1 MAHTALRASQQNA
14 AAANRITPLVILRRV
29 FIALFLQLQVLVF
42 ASLVS
47 QKPLQFVQKIRL
59 QLDFQDFYQAA
70 VDWTHGVNPYLRLD
84 QFQYHRFNK
93 PAPILWIILP
103 LTRFSEP
110 TAAYIFYAANLL
122 AIAIALWGICRYFQL
137 SRSES
142 LLLFGIGS
150 MFFPLIFVAERGNLD
165 GFMLMLVVL
174 ALLFKNPIVKG
185 LVLGLSVA
193 LKLYTAL
200 LLVPLAVNRRW
211 KQATATLVICAALF
225 ASFHPL
231 FLPFLHTQMARSAEA
246 HLVENISPAAL
257 ATIFGSYAE
266 SRAFKL
272 TYLALW
278 LLSYLRML
286 VRHRRSSLD
295 VQTIYSLPWMMAMPF
310 LVLPYTGILLLPVLV
325 LRSREIAARGLLTIY
340 DYLFLGGFLLVGVQ
354 PLAMTDYFMW
364 LTHSHRFFYAL
375 NPLGTTVII
384 GSIAFDPAVREEAFH
399 TQVRHDVEVRE
410 YSIA

>member
-1 MAHTALRASQQNA
+1 MPLN
-14 AAANRITPLVILRRV
+14 TPGVLGHDAVPATRVSTEGILRWV
-29 FIALFLQLQVLVF
+29 FIALFLQLQILAF

-47 QKPLQFVQKIRL
+47 QTPLRFVQKIRL

-110 TAAYIFYAANLL
+110 TAAYIFYSANLL

-142 LLLFGIGS
+142 RLLFGIGS

-165 GFMLMLVVL
+165 SFMLMLVVL

-200 LLVPLAVNRRW
+200 LLVPLTVNRRW
-211 KQATATLVICAALF
+211 KQATTTLAVCVALFLSCYPLF
-225 ASFHPL
+225 ASFL
-231 FLPFLHTQMARSAEA
+231 QAQMARSAEA
-246 HLVENISPAAL
+246 YLVENISPAAL

-266 SRAFKL
+266 SRVFKL

-310 LVLPYTGILLLPVLV
+310 LVLPYTGILLLPVLA
-325 LRSREIAARGLLTIY
+325 LRSREIAARGLLTAH

-375 NPLGTTVII
+375 NPLGMTIII
-384 GSIAFDPAVREEAFH
+384 GSITFDPAVREEAC
-399 TQVRHDVEVRE
+399 RE
-410 YSIA
+410 SLQREASTRVCSAA